1 MYRVLHEKKLSITFV
16 IRQVPKLHGFAHFL
30 VSGAAQLHV
39 HGDRRRDGGVAV
51 GRRTEDDSHLSVYIC
66 LGEGTSGLPGLGEE
80 AHFYII

>member
-1 MYRVLHEKKLSITFV
+1 MTKCRLTFV
-16 IRQVPKLHGFAHFL
+16 IRQVLKLHGFAHFL

-39 HGDRRRDGGVAV
+39 HSDRGCDGGVTV
-51 GRRTEDDSHLSVYIC
+51 GRCTENNSHLPVHIC